1 MTIKR
6 PELFKIY
13 LFLLFPGYFFFHVA
27 HSEGFMPYIGWFG
40 ILIVFAI
47 LFTSAKTG
55 LMVITAKQKINL
67 NSAAISVPAAL
78 FFSYMLFATILNHT
92 AGNYEHYIT
101 AEGLRW
107 SIENI
112 MLLLGIY
119 IIGSNLNITESR
131 IHTLTLTLCFI
142 GFAYFTYRYYNQL
155 NNTIWLP
162 REIDPSGSTIAS
174 YQSLASAVLYTIVL
188 CTFIKSRVVKTTIFT
203 SSTITLYFIGSRTE
217 FFLML
222 SIMPVYVYINYGL
235 RLTLTM
241 AAASIPIIIFALLN
255 YGVNERYASLISGSS
270 SASERTILLQSGIE
284 GIIQSPL
291 WGDYLGQV
299 REFGTVGA
307 YIHNAL
313 SVFQQYGIVAFLLYC
328 YLTVSALVVGLKYIS
343 LAKSNML
350 IETLIYISIISTV
363 GIIVSKSIAWPYPAL
378 AWGLACLALKLV
390 KKPGTPS
397 KEVLQG

>member
-13 LFLLFPGYFFFHVA
+13 LFLLFPGYFFYHVA
-27 HSEGFMPYIGWFG
+27 HSEGLAPYIGWFG
-40 ILIVFAI
+40 TLIVFVI
-47 LFTSAKTG
+47 LLTSAKTA
-55 LMVITAKQKINL
+55 LMVLTAKQKINL

-78 FFSYMLFATILNHT
+78 FFSYMLFATILNHI

-119 IIGSNLNITESR
+119 IIGSNLNIKESR
-131 IHTLTLTLCFI
+131 FHTLTLTLCFI
-142 GFAYFTYRYYNQL
+142 GFAYFTYRYYSQY

-162 REIDPSGSTIAS
+162 REVDPSASSIAS
-174 YQSLASAVLYTIVL
+174 YQSLASAVLYTTAL
-188 CTFIKSRVVKTTIFT
+188 CAFIRSRVVKSAIFAL
-203 SSTITLYFIGSRTE
+203 STITLYFIGSRTE

-222 SIMPVYVYINYGL
+222 SIMPIYVYINYGL
-235 RLTLTM
+235 RLTLAM
-241 AAASIPIIIFALLN
+241 AVASIPVIIFVLFN

-284 GIIQSPL
+284 GLMQSPL

-299 REFGTVGA
+299 RDFGNVGA

-328 YLTVSALVVGLKYIS
+328 YLTVSALVVGLKYVS

-363 GIIVSKSIAWPYPAL
+363 GIVVSKSIAWPYPAL
-378 AWGLACLALKLV
+378 AWGLACLVLKLV
-390 KKPGTPS
+390 KKPETPA
-397 KEVLQG
+397 KQVLQG